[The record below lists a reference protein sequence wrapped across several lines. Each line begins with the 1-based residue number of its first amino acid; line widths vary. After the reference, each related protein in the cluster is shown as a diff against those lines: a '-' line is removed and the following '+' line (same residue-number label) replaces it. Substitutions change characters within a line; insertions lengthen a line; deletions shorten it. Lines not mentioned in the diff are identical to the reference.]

1 MPPRSTSARLL
12 ADHWPVLVFVALLAL
27 NIALKQRF
35 SLFDLRTLCANALP
49 LALIAL
55 GQYFVVMTRG
65 IDLSLGPIASLA
77 GAVLSLSIGDNLA
90 LGLAAPVVIG
100 AVAGLANGVLVAR
113 YRFPAIIVTLATM
126 TVWQGVA
133 LVVLPNPG
141 GFVPPEIQRLAT
153 RGLWFPP
160 TPLILLVLTMIG
172 AGWVMSSRF
181 GLHLRAIG
189 GDEAAATMSGVR
201 ATRTTI
207 LAYTLAGVMAGLG
220 GAYLALATASGSPT
234 IGDDYI
240 LSSVATVVVGG
251 VALSG
256 GRGLTSGVVFGAL
269 ILTIIGSLLY
279 SAGISSFYQSM
290 LTGLI
295 LVAVVAGGSA
305 QMWLKSRSEGL
316 RHAA

>member
-1 MPPRSTSARLL
+1 MPPRSTSPRLL

-77 GAVLSLSIGDNLA
+77 GAVLSLTIGDNLA

-160 TPLILLVLTMIG
+160 TPLILLALTMIG

-305 QMWLKSRSEGL
+305 QTWLKSRSEGL

>member
-77 GAVLSLSIGDNLA
+77 GAVLSLTIGDNLA

-160 TPLILLVLTMIG
+160 TPLILLALTMIG

>member
-77 GAVLSLSIGDNLA
+77 GAVLSLTIGDNLA

-153 RGLWFPP
+153 RGLWCPP
-160 TPLILLVLTMIG
+160 TPLILLALTMIG

-181 GLHLRAIG
+181 GLRLRAIG

-207 LAYTLAGVMAGLG
+207 FAYTLAGVMAGLG

-305 QMWLKSRSEGL
+305 QTWLKSRSEGL

>member
-160 TPLILLVLTMIG
+160 TPLILLALTMIG

>member
-35 SLFDLRTLCANALP
+35 SMFDLRTMCSNALP

-77 GAVLSLSIGDNLA
+77 GAVLSLTIGDNLG
-90 LGLAAPVVIG
+90 LGLAAPIVVG

-141 GFVPPEIQRLAT
+141 GFVPPELQWLAT

-160 TPLILLVLTMIG
+160 TPLILVVLTLIG
-172 AGWVMSSRF
+172 TGWVMSTRF

-189 GDEAAATMSGVR
+189 GDETAATMSGVR
-201 ATRTTI
+201 AVRTTI

-220 GAYLALATASGSPT
+220 GAYLALTTASGSPT

-305 QMWLKSRSEGL
+305 QAWFKSRSEGHP
-316 RHAA
+316 HAA